1 MDEDPHKL
9 SEKTNRELAIWIAG
23 WKPGTEWHWQGLME
37 IERRKDKKNA
47 VRSWV
52 SIVISIVSLIVA
64 ITALYVHAK
73 P

>member
-1 MDEDPHKL
+1 MDEDPHTL
-9 SEKTNRELAIWIAG
+9 SKKTDRELAVWIAG

-52 SIVISIVSLIVA
+52 SIIISIFSFIVA
-64 ITALYVHAK
+64 IMALYIRVK